1 MQEMKALQLYSLNQI
16 RSNYGDEKLRE
27 IIDNFGLESVKR
39 KIGGVKAETVKKIEN
54 FVKLELETSSDKAND
69 ERVASH
75 FILSQDDNFLGFFSH
90 YIKKLRLPNQSDP
103 CNSKEVFYIPC
114 LARDDRATKEELD
127 MKDILDLAFGVFYN
141 IKELTGGINT
151 VIVDTDSELLKN
163 LYINYGFRGIYNHD
177 NDLFLLQME
186 LS

>member
-16 RSNYGDEKLRE
+16 RDKYGNEKLLE
-27 IIDNFGLESVKR
+27 IIDNFRLESVKQ
-39 KIGGVKAETVKKIEN
+39 KIDSIKVETVDKIDN
-54 FVKLELETSSDKAND
+54 FVKLELVTSNDRTND

-75 FILSQDDNFLGFFSH
+75 FILNQDDKFLGFFSH
-90 YIKKLRLPNQSDP
+90 YIKKLRLPNSYNP

-114 LARDDRATKEELD
+114 LARDDGATKDELD
-127 MKDILDLAFGVFYN
+127 IKDILDLAFGVFYS

-151 VIVDTDSELLKN
+151 VLVDTDSEKLRN
-163 LYINYGFRGIYNHD
+163 LYVKYGFGGIYNHD